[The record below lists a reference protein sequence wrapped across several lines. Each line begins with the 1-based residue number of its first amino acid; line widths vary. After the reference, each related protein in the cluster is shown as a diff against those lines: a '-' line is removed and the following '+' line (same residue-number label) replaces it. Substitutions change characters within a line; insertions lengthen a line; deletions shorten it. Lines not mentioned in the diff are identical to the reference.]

1 MSVDVMAF
9 AAGVLFVGVAILGGG
24 LEIQQLKIPAVNQTG
39 RALFFLAG
47 VASIVLSLY
56 LSVYV
61 SASKTTGVAS
71 NPAPSSLPPASALK
85 TNSAQTLSVAADAGE
100 ANANRWLNIRE
111 LHQELDSKGKDG
123 FYPANIIGKCDGEV
137 EKFELEWKE
146 RPLGLATATRAAL
159 TKEEY
164 DNDSERFS
172 ADGFSLDFMHTFKD
186 CSGHQ
191 RFEAQWVRTK

>member
-100 ANANRWLNIRE
+100 ANANRWLNIR
-111 LHQELDSKGKDG
+111 D
-123 FYPANIIGKCDGEV
+123 C
-137 EKFELEWKE
+137 
-146 RPLGLATATRAAL
+146 TR
-159 TKEEY
+159 
-164 DNDSERFS
+164 S
-172 ADGFSLDFMHTFKD
+172 
-186 CSGHQ
+186 
-191 RFEAQWVRTK
+191 

>member
-123 FYPANIIGKCDGEV
+123 FYPANIIGKCEGEV

-146 RPLGLATATRAAL
+146 RPLGVATATRAAL

-164 DNDSERFS
+164 DNDSERFT

-186 CSGHQ
+186 CSGHR

>member
-71 NPAPSSLPPASALK
+71 NPAPSSLPASALK

-146 RPLGLATATRAAL
+146 RPLGLAITTRAAL

-164 DNDSERFS
+164 DNDSERFT